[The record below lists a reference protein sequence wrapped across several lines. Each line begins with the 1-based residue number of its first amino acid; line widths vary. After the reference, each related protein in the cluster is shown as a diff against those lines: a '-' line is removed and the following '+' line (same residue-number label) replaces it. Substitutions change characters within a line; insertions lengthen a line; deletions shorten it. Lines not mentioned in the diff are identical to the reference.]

1 MMRLSELR
9 ERLQRLNDEGFVP
22 TERSGPTGIG
32 HTLETQLGLSEN
44 NLPIPDIGGRVE
56 VKATRSNTNNLITL
70 FTFNR
75 AVWKFKNKELVERW
89 GYFDEARDRPA
100 LYTTVSAT
108 DTNALGL
115 QLSVSEDGNELFMTH
130 VPSETLLASWD
141 MYYIVGK
148 FVTKFERMLFV
159 HADSKMVDGK
169 EYFHYDEA
177 EILSE
182 PSSLTFRDGFSNGI
196 VTIDIRMYLR
206 PTGAA
211 RNHGTGF
218 RILEQNLPRLFG
230 KVERLV

>member
-1 MMRLSELR
+1 MRLSEVRL
-9 ERLQRLNDEGFVP
+9 RLQELKAEGFIP

-32 HTLETQLGLSEN
+32 HTLETRLGLTEN

-75 AVWKFKNKELVERW
+75 AVWKFKYKELVERW
-89 GYFDEARDRPA
+89 GYFDETRDRPA

-108 DTNALGL
+108 ESNALGL
-115 QLSVSEDGNELFMTH
+115 QLSVSEDATQLFMTH
-130 VPSETLLASWD
+130 MPSDTLLATWD

-159 HADSKMVDGK
+159 HADSKRVEG
-169 EYFHYDEA
+169 EEFFHYNEA

-182 PSSLTFRDGFSNGI
+182 PSSLTFRDGFARGV

-206 PTGAA
+206 SSGSA

-218 RILEQNLPRLFG
+218 RIREHDLPSLFG
-230 KVERLV
+230 NVDRLV

>member
-1 MMRLSELR
+1 MRLSELR
-9 ERLQRLNDEGFVP
+9 EHLQRLNAEGFVP

-32 HTLETQLGLSEN
+32 HTLETRLGLSEN

-75 AVWKFKNKELVERW
+75 AVWKFKNKDLVETW
-89 GYFDEARDRPA
+89 GYFDQARDRPA

-115 QLSVSEDGNELFMTH
+115 QLSVSKDGNELFMTH

-159 HADSKMVDGK
+159 HADSKIVDGK

-177 EILSE
+177 KILSE
-182 PSSLTFRDGFSNGI
+182 PSSLTFRDGFANGI

-206 PTGAA
+206 PSGAA

-218 RILEQNLPRLFG
+218 RILEQNLPKLFG
-230 KVERLV
+230 RVERLV

>member
-1 MMRLSELR
+1 MQLSQLR
-9 ERLQRLNDEGFVP
+9 QRLQQLNDEGFVP
-22 TERSGPTGIG
+22 SERSGPTGIG
-32 HTLETQLGLSEN
+32 HTLETRLGLTEN

-75 AVWKFKNKELVERW
+75 AVWKFSNKELVERW
-89 GYFDEARDRPA
+89 GYFDETRERPA
-100 LYTTVSAT
+100 LYTTVSARQS
-108 DTNALGL
+108 NALGF
-115 QLSVSEDGNELFMTH
+115 QLSVSDDSNQLFMTH
-130 VPSETLLASWD
+130 VPSGTLLAAWD

-159 HADSKMVDGK
+159 HADSKRVDGK
-169 EYFHYDEA
+169 EHFHFNEA

-182 PSSLTFRDGFSNGI
+182 PGSLTFRDGFANGV

-206 PTGAA
+206 PSGAA

-218 RILEQNLPRLFG
+218 RIREHDLPRLFG
-230 KVERLV
+230 RVERLV

>member
-1 MMRLSELR
+1 MRLSEVR
-9 ERLQRLNDEGFVP
+9 ARLQQLDAEGFVP
-22 TERSGPTGIG
+22 SERSGPTGIG
-32 HTLETQLGLSEN
+32 HTLESRLGLAEN

-56 VKATRSNTNNLITL
+56 VKATRANTNNLITL

-75 AVWKFKNKELVERW
+75 AVWKFKNKDLVERW
-89 GYFDEARDRPA
+89 GYFDEIRERRA

-108 DTNALGL
+108 GTNVLGL
-115 QLSVSEDGNELFMTH
+115 QLSVSEDSNHLSMTH
-130 VPSETLLASWD
+130 MPSETLLATWD

-159 HADSKMVDGK
+159 HADSKRVDGK
-169 EYFHYDEA
+169 EFFHYNDA

-182 PSSLTFRDGFSNGI
+182 PSSLTFRDGFVNGI

-206 PTGAA
+206 PSGAA

-218 RILEQNLPRLFG
+218 RILERNLPSLFG
-230 KVERLV
+230 KVDRLV

>member
-1 MMRLSELR
+1 MRLSELR
-9 ERLQRLNDEGFVP
+9 ERLQQLNAKGFVP
-22 TERSGPTGIG
+22 SERSGPTGIG
-32 HTLETQLGLSEN
+32 HTLETRLGLAEN

-89 GYFDEARDRPA
+89 GYFDESRDRPA

-108 DTNALGL
+108 ESNAFGL
-115 QLSVSEDGNELFMTH
+115 QLSVSEDATQLFMTH
-130 VPSETLLASWD
+130 TPSDTLLATWD
-141 MYYIVGK
+141 MYYVVGK

-159 HADSKMVDGK
+159 HADSKRVDGK
-169 EYFHYDEA
+169 EYFHYNEA

-182 PSSLTFRDGFSNGI
+182 PSSLTFRDGFASGI

-206 PTGAA
+206 PSGAA

-218 RILEQNLPRLFG
+218 RIFEQNLPKLFG
-230 KVERLV
+230 TIDRIV

>member
-1 MMRLSELR
+1 MRLSELR
-9 ERLQRLNDEGFVP
+9 ERLAQLNADGFVP
-22 TERSGPTGIG
+22 SERSGPTGIG
-32 HTLETQLGLSEN
+32 HTLESQLGLSEN

-75 AVWKFKNKELVERW
+75 AVWKFKNKELVETW

-100 LYTTVSAT
+100 LYTTVSAKES
-108 DTNALGL
+108 NALGL
-115 QLSVSEDGNELFMTH
+115 QLSVSGDANQLFMKH
-130 VPSETLLASWD
+130 VPSDTLLATWD

-159 HADSKMVDGK
+159 HADSKRVDGK
-169 EYFHYDEA
+169 EYFHYNEA

-182 PSSLTFRDGFSNGI
+182 PSSLTFRDGFADGI

-206 PTGAA
+206 PTGSA

-230 KVERLV
+230 RVERMV